1 MTATLPQ
8 ELGWEDLRDLVTK
21 ANKPA
26 PRTHV
31 SGGDRR
37 LVTTSPLGNHCE
49 VDGQTY
55 SDHLSCVECTILV
68 GPGHLEQG
76 LDDLGRCGNCSM
88 PIEDRIL
95 GWIVPPTDEELEEEE
110 EYWEAA

>member
-1 MTATLPQ
+1 MATITR
-8 ELGWEDLRDLVTK
+8 ELGWEDLRALVTK
-21 ANKPA
+21 TAKA
-26 PRTHV
+26 TPRTHV
-31 SGGDRR
+31 AGGDRR
-37 LVTTSPLGNHCE
+37 LVTPIHPGNNCE

-68 GPGHLEQG
+68 GPGHIEQG

-95 GWIVPPTDEELEEEE
+95 GWIVPPTDEELADEE
-110 EYWEAA
+110 EYLEAA